1 MKRSKLPPIQA
12 RRFDVEMLQDTA
24 FSLTEHASKGPT
36 WLRHKGR
43 ISFVVLTEE
52 LFEQIWPDHRR
63 AWSVDD
69 MPIRHEQMLLEALEA
84 SLSQDNKE

>member
-1 MKRSKLPPIQA
+1 MKRPELPPIQG
-12 RRFDVEMLQDTA
+12 RRFDVEMLQDKA

-36 WLRHKGR
+36 WLRHGGR

-52 LFEQIWPDHRR
+52 LFELVWPDHRR

-69 MPIRHEQMLLEALEA
+69 MPIRHEQMLLEELEA
-84 SLSQDNKE
+84 SLTQDIEE